1 MEFQQQEK
9 RSLTSKFKSFLLE
22 CKRVFMVTKK
32 PTKEEFKIIVKVS
45 AIGMLAIGLL
55 GFLIQMLWQI
65 IK

>member
-22 CKRVFMVTKK
+22 CRRVFMVTKK

-45 AIGMLAIGLL
+45 AIGMIAIGLL